1 MHVRASA
8 CTDALCTLAYA
19 QVVFATIPNHWSLP
33 SADSLSPELNTREAL
48 AKSICNNTDLGKI
61 EQAID
66 VLRSFGYAVC
76 RDILSWYQ
84 SVVTIL
90 QIQYIA
96 SDLMAMMCKSLTF
109 FRELLRQNNASGKL
123 ITKAK
128 LQVVINLFV
137 NFIHYFVMIFIMI
150 LILNPTRIIR
160 ACSLSLKWPL
170 LELTTWH
177 AIVSFWRR
185 FWWRWQW

>member
-1 MHVRASA
+1 MHKWSSPPSQ
-8 CTDALCTLAYA
+8 TIDLCPQQILYHQNSTPARLW
-19 QVVFATIPNHWSLP
+19 QRVFATTLIW
-33 SADSLSPELNTREAL
+33 EKLNKPLMFWE
-48 AKSICNNTDLGKI
+48 
-61 EQAID
+61 
-66 VLRSFGYAVC
+66 VFGYAVC

-96 SDLMAMMCKSLTF
+96 SDLMTMMCKNLTF
-109 FRELLRQNNASGKL
+109 FRELFRLKNASAKL